1 MRFKKPTEFRTAT
14 STLLNLDKLRSCDIG
29 FAETTQSLRLKFTNS
44 NLG

>member
-14 STLLNLDKLRSCDIG
+14 STLLTMDKPRDCEIG
-29 FAETTQSLRLKFTNS
+29 FADTTQSLRLKFTNS